1 MPLEVG
7 KDLKEDDNP
16 EPVLEEEVVKK
27 EIEQEPTDMTNE
39 EETLPAEPP
48 TTIDNEDL
56 IQLED
61 LKGELDLV
69 SEVFDSKIPYRFVLL
84 LFHVQ
89 NSLFLLKPAFGNE
102 QVSGVK
108 VRIDYARQTRIHT
121 ARAAAALFFRFYLY
135 LLSYFIIRFSTRR

>member
-27 EIEQEPTDMTNE
+27 EIEQEPTDMANE

-69 SEVFDSKIPYRFVLL
+69 SEVFVSKIPYRFVLL
-84 LFHVQ
+84 LFHV
-89 NSLFLLKPAFGNE
+89 
-102 QVSGVK
+102 
-108 VRIDYARQTRIHT
+108 
-121 ARAAAALFFRFYLY
+121 
-135 LLSYFIIRFSTRR
+135 